1 MTSMPRGFEKL
12 QPADFWRH
20 FCELSRIPRCSRNE
34 AKIRS
39 YIIDQAARFNLDF
52 RVDAAGNLVVVK
64 PASGG
69 HASRPTAV
77 LQCHLD
83 MVCEKEPDLDFDF
96 DTDPIQLIRE
106 GDWLRAGGTTLGADN
121 GVGIALCLAFLE
133 NKDLRHGP
141 VELLFTVAE
150 EIGLIGA
157 HAITPEMI
165 SGRILINLDSE
176 DISTFYIGCAGSRFT
191 RIHLPMELEPGPRE
205 GRRCRLLIGGL
216 TGGHS
221 GLDIHRGRAN
231 ALKLLGRLLAE
242 IQKEQSFFLM
252 NLKGGSSL
260 NAIPRFAEA
269 EGLVPAGGLDGL
281 GRKIREVEASFMS
294 EFHGLEPALSI
305 GVETGA
311 GGGGQ
316 VLSRALQ
323 EKVIHL
329 LMALPHGITRMEE
342 LSPGLVKTSTNLAT
356 IGVEDGRLTIGT
368 KQRSSENAEM
378 QALSDMVRAC
388 GALAGAATEV
398 GGDYPG
404 WKPERG
410 SALLAQA
417 ESTYMRLLEKEP
429 VVASIHA
436 GLECG
441 LLTAKIG
448 GLDAISIGATI
459 RDAHSPRESLQIAS
473 VQTLWDFV
481 TALLADIGA

>member
-1 MTSMPRGFEKL
+1 
-12 QPADFWRH
+12 
-20 FCELSRIPRCSRNE
+20 
-34 AKIRS
+34 
-39 YIIDQAARFNLDF
+39 
-52 RVDAAGNLVVVK
+52 
-64 PASGG
+64 
-69 HASRPTAV
+69 
-77 LQCHLD
+77 
-83 MVCEKEPDLDFDF
+83 
-96 DTDPIQLIRE
+96 
-106 GDWLRAGGTTLGADN
+106 
-121 GVGIALCLAFLE
+121 
-133 NKDLRHGP
+133 
-141 VELLFTVAE
+141 
-150 EIGLIGA
+150 
-157 HAITPEMI
+157 
-165 SGRILINLDSE
+165 
-176 DISTFYIGCAGSRFT
+176 
-191 RIHLPMELEPGPRE
+191 
-205 GRRCRLLIGGL
+205 
-216 TGGHS
+216 
-221 GLDIHRGRAN
+221 
-231 ALKLLGRLLAE
+231 
-242 IQKEQSFFLM
+242 M

-269 EGLVPAGGLDGL
+269 GGLVPAGGIEGL
-281 GRKIREVEASFMS
+281 RRKVLEVEAAFKA

-305 GVETGA
+305 GMETGA
-311 GGGGQ
+311 GIGGQ
-316 VLSRALQ
+316 ILSRAQQ

-329 LMALPHGITRMEE
+329 LLALPHGITRMEE

-368 KQRSSENAEM
+368 KQRSSEDAEM

-404 WKPERG
+404 WKPDRG

-473 VQTLWDFV
+473 VQTLWDLV
-481 TALLADIGA
+481 AALVWYRENDTDSILSVSRCQEGQWRSLLEPSFAMNSGAGSPGCCASCRADDAGQTRRDGGFGGHEHGHAGRSSHRRCGDGCGRSPYPGHPSHPERGLPGASGTGRRRRRPGAGLDRIRGGHDFSIQCVPAGHRKRRALHLPDGDGCHHDGQHHLPRRHPPADRHGQSAPGHGHGGRQGGNLQPSRDRPYGIQSRPQGPQSGG